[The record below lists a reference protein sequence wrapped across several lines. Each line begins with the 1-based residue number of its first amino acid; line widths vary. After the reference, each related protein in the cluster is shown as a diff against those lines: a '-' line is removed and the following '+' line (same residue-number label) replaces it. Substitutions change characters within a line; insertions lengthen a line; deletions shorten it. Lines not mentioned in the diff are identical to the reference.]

1 MRKAMTHNVVR
12 RFLVSAMALGIAA
25 VSSSSSADPDPST
38 TSGRASVYK
47 HLPSSSLE
55 KVSSSEVI
63 RSLFDAQGAPAV
75 APTRI
80 WKVLEHGEKVECLNC
95 ISLVKGLLYD
105 AHPKTRE
112 IAAWWLRRRIF
123 GVFGPGEVY
132 AGVVDTLGDSGQPEM
147 RRVYAANALGEFL
160 TRSGA
165 KHLAAAVRGDG
176 SPLVREAAVKAL
188 ERMNTEGPNR
198 TLSDAMGDVAA
209 PVRLAAV
216 RATTR
221 INVFTDVAKLTQLID
236 DESPDVRREAA
247 AALGTMRVADAID
260 GLIALTSHHIEPEA
274 RVRLAAVWSLGQIG
288 DAAAAEAVTAAM
300 DDPDPFVQD
309 AARAAS
315 RRLY

>member
-1 MRKAMTHNVVR
+1 MTHNVVR

-25 VSSSSSADPDPST
+25 ISSSSSADPDPST

-47 HLPSSSLE
+47 GLHAASLE

-63 RSLFDAQGAPAV
+63 RSLFRADGTPGV

-95 ISLVKGLLYD
+95 IPLVSGLLYD
-105 AHPKTRE
+105 SHAKTRE

-132 AGVVDTLGDSGQPEM
+132 SQVVDTLADQSQSES
-147 RRVYAANALGEFL
+147 RRAYAANALGEFL

-165 KHLAAAVRGDG
+165 KHLDKAVRSDE
-176 SPLVREAAVKAL
+176 SPLVRESAVKAL

-198 TLSDAMGDVAA
+198 TLSAAMGDNSSA
-209 PVRLAAV
+209 VRLAAV
-216 RATTR
+216 RAATR
-221 INVFTDVAKLTQLID
+221 VNVFTDVGTLTERIG
-236 DESPDVRREAA
+236 DESADVRREAA
-247 AALGTMRVADAID
+247 AALGAMRVADSVD
-260 GLIALTSHHIEPEA
+260 GLIALTSPDIEPEA

-288 DAAAAEAVTAAM
+288 DSAAKEAIQAARN
-300 DDPDPFVQD
+300 DPDRFVRD
-309 AARAAS
+309 AANAAGQ
-315 RRLY
+315 RLF